1 MPGPTPPV
9 APAVTQRIGLILTG
23 RPVSVTATPVGG
35 TPTMLTLRTLKQ
47 GRGKLGFCGTPAFPV
62 PTSSGADPSRTMT
75 TTAQT

>member
-35 TPTMLTLRTLKQ
+35 TPTTSTLRTLKQ
-47 GRGKLGFCGTPAFPV
+47 GKGKPEFRRNPAFRLP
-62 PTSSGADPSRTMT
+62 SSGAVLSRTT
-75 TTAQT
+75 TTTGRA